1 MPSYLWQNFLIDT
14 QIQDQIL
21 QCLQELS
28 DVFGIKK
35 ILEIWPGKWALTHHI
50 VKYFDDVLLV
60 EKDRT
65 LLPHLQQFVSSA
77 TIVFED
83 ILQYTIWK
91 DTHRIVYGSLPYY
104 ISSPILHKFF
114 VQHHYPCACFIV
126 QKEFGEKI
134 ASMGRHKSYLR
145 WLLNYRY
152 DIKYI
157 HTIPASAFNPAP
169 RVQSCIITI
178 CSKDPIMSDDQFES
192 LRILIEALGKFKRK
206 TLSKSFK
213 ILGWEHITITWCQY
227 QLPSDLAGYRLEQC
241 TYNDIARMVV

>member
-134 ASMGRHKSYLR
+134 ASHGKHKSYLR
-145 WLLNYRY
+145 RLLNYRY
-152 DIKYI
+152 QVEYI
-157 HTIPASAFNPAP
+157 QTIPASAFNPVP
-169 RVQSCIITI
+169 KVQSCIISI
-178 CSKDPIMSDDQFES
+178 HAKKALMSDDQFEV

-206 TLSKSFK
+206 TLNKSFK
-213 ILGWEHITITWCQY
+213 LLGWESIVLWEHHYT
-227 QLPSDLAGYRLEQC
+227 LPSDLGSKRLEEC
-241 TYNDIARMVV
+241 DYDDIHRCVW